1 MSHRRQRTVAKVFL
15 LVVLEA
21 AIVASCGGPPAGK
34 SGGEAAGT
42 DGRAPKAA
50 PAFSLQDL
58 DGKTVRLADSAGKVR
73 LVDFWATWCAPCR
86 EEIPQF
92 KELYAQYKD
101 QGFELIAIAMDE
113 EGAKVVRPFVE
124 KHQVS
129 YTNLLGN
136 EEVEQ
141 AFGGVLGYPT
151 AFFIDRD
158 GKIVDSYVGGVPKR
172 VFEKRL
178 RELLGLGAAS

>member
-1 MSHRRQRTVAKVFL
+1 MSHRRQRSVTRVLL
-15 LVVLEA
+15 LVALQA
-21 AIVASCGGPPAGK
+21 AIIAGCGGPPADT
-34 SGGEAAGT
+34 SGGETAGT
-42 DGRAPKAA
+42 AGREQKAA
-50 PAFSLQDL
+50 PDFSLEDL
-58 DGKTVRLADSAGKVR
+58 EGKTVRLSDSGGKVR

-101 QGFELIAIAMDE
+101 QGFELIGIAMDE

-136 EEVEQ
+136 EKVEQ

-172 VFEKRL
+172 VFEARL

>member
-1 MSHRRQRTVAKVFL
+1 MSHRRQRSVAKVFL
-15 LVVLEA
+15 LVALEA
-21 AIVASCGGPPAGK
+21 AIVAACGGPPAGK